1 MSNDLVYLTYYSIKP
16 RKLMA
21 NATGV
26 WITIVVSNS
35 SVMDILSQF
44 ILAYLAIQLL
54 LTSTK

>member
-1 MSNDLVYLTYYSIKP
+1 MSNDLVYLTYYSIKT
-16 RKLMA
+16 RKIMT
-21 NATGV
+21 NEIVV
-26 WITIVVSNS
+26 WIAIVVSSS